1 MEDQTHDDASVPL
14 HARMTWT
21 IAQAALVAGIPEKS
35 VRAAVARGD
44 LAHFTLPGST
54 TRRIR
59 REDLHDWI
67 MSL

>member
-1 MEDQTHDDASVPL
+1 
-14 HARMTWT
+14 MTWT

-67 MSL
+67 MTL